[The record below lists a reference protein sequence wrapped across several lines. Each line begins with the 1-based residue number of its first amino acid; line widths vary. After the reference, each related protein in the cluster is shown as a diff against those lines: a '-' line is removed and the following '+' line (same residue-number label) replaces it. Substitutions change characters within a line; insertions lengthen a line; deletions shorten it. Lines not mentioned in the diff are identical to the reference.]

1 MSPRIAVFTK
11 NLTNPAYDAARLGAD
26 RIAGQFGATTKH
38 YVPKKPD
45 DAIEQIEL
53 IKQAITEKPDAVVFT
68 PAHETG
74 VNDAALSIDAAGIPV
89 FSFVTRATAGQ
100 PLCFVGSDDRA
111 LGKDIARYLFE
122 KLGGGGE
129 IAIFEGTPASA
140 TSHARY
146 KGFEDALAEFPD
158 IKVRLSVCGEY
169 QRDIARKV
177 YLANSGTLKGVD
189 AILCA
194 NDVMALGV
202 LDELKATAGPR
213 PLVVGINAI
222 PQAIKAIAAGDLLA
236 TVNFDAM
243 TMASIATEAAIRHL
257 RGETVPRQIMLP
269 VRVIDATNYADLD
282 LPFQQRTCQSW
293 QNVLKTATV
302 S

>member
-11 NLTNPAYDAARLGAD
+11 NLTNPAYDAARHGAD
-26 RIAGQFGATTKH
+26 RIARQLGATTKH
-38 YVPKKPD
+38 YVPQKPD
-45 DAIEQIEL
+45 DAIEQIAL
-53 IKQAITEKPDAVVFT
+53 IKLAIAEKPDAVVFT
-68 PAHETG
+68 PAHETE
-74 VNDAALSIDAAGIPV
+74 VNDAALSIEAAGIPV

-111 LGKDIARYLFE
+111 LGKDIARYLFA
-122 KLGGGGE
+122 KLGGRGD

-146 KGFEDALAEFPD
+146 KGFQDALAEFPG

-169 QRDIARKV
+169 QRDVARSV
-177 YLANSGTLKGVD
+177 YLANAEKLKGID

-202 LDELKATAGPR
+202 LDEMPAKGGAR

-243 TMASIATEAAIRHL
+243 TMSSIATEAAIRHL
-257 RGETVPRQIMLP
+257 RGELVPRQIMLP
-269 VRVIDATNYADLD
+269 VEVIDASNFAKLD
-282 LPFQQRTCQSW
+282 MPFTARVSPSW
-293 QNVLKTATV
+293 QEVLKSAAVT
-302 S
+302 

>member
-11 NLTNPAYDAARLGAD
+11 NLTNPAYEAARLGAD
-26 RIAGQFGATTKH
+26 RIAQQFGATTQH
-38 YVPKKPD
+38 YVPQKPD
-45 DAIEQIEL
+45 DAVEQIAL
-53 IKQAITEKPDAVVFT
+53 IKTAIAEKPDAFVFT
-68 PAHETG
+68 PAHETEI
-74 VNDAALSIDAAGIPV
+74 NDAALSIDAAGIPV
-89 FSFVTRATAGQ
+89 FSFVTRATAGK

-122 KLGGGGE
+122 KIGGSGDV
-129 IAIFEGTPASA
+129 AIFEGTPASA

-146 KGFEDALAEFPD
+146 KGFQDALADYPD

-169 QRDIARKV
+169 QRDVARKV
-177 YLANSGTLKGVD
+177 YLANAAKLMSVD

-202 LDELKATAGPR
+202 LDAIGPNAH
-213 PLVVGINAI
+213 PPVVGINAI
-222 PQAIKAIAAGDLLA
+222 PQAIKAIASGDLLA

-269 VRVIDATNYADLD
+269 VKVIDATNYSALD

-293 QNVLKTATV
+293 QEVMSLAAIT
-302 S
+302 

>member
-11 NLTNPAYDAARLGAD
+11 NLTNPAYEAARLGAD
-26 RIAGQFGATTKH
+26 RIAQQFGATTKH
-38 YVPKKPD
+38 YVPQKPD
-45 DAIEQIEL
+45 DVVEQIAL
-53 IKQAITEKPDAVVFT
+53 IKGAIAEKPDAFVFT
-68 PAHETG
+68 PAHETE
-74 VNDAALSIDAAGIPV
+74 VDDAALSIDAAGIPV

-100 PLCFVGSDDRA
+100 PRCFIGSDDRA
-111 LGKDIARYLFE
+111 LGKDIARYLFD
-122 KLGGGGE
+122 KIGGRGD

-146 KGFEDALAEFPD
+146 KGFQDALAEYPN

-169 QRDIARKV
+169 QRDVARKV
-177 YLANSGTLKGVD
+177 YAANAEELNGVD

-202 LDELKATAGPR
+202 LDAIGPANKH
-213 PLVVGINAI
+213 PPVVGINAI
-222 PQAIKAIAAGDLLA
+222 PQAITAIAAGDLLA

-243 TMASIATEAAIRHL
+243 TMASIATEAALRYL
-257 RGETVPRQIMLP
+257 RGEKVPHQIMLP
-269 VRVIDATNYADLD
+269 VRVIDATNYAPLN
-282 LPFQQRTCQSW
+282 LPFADRPRLSW
-293 QNVLKTATV
+293 QEVMSTAKI

>member
-11 NLTNPAYDAARLGAD
+11 NLTNPAYEAARLGAD
-26 RIAGQFGATTKH
+26 RIAMQFGATTKH
-38 YVPKKPD
+38 YVPQKPD
-45 DAIEQIEL
+45 DAIEQIAL
-53 IKQAITEKPDAVVFT
+53 IKAAIAEKPDAFVFT
-68 PAHETG
+68 PAHETQ

-111 LGKDIARYLFE
+111 LGKDIARYLFDTI
-122 KLGGGGE
+122 GGHGD
-129 IAIFEGTPASA
+129 IAIFEGTAASA

-146 KGFEDALAEFPD
+146 KGFQDALAEFPR
-158 IKVRLSVCGEY
+158 IKVQLSVCGEY

-177 YLANSGTLKGVD
+177 YGANAETLKGVD

-202 LDELKATAGPR
+202 LDAIGPAKAHP
-213 PLVVGINAI
+213 PIVGINAI

-243 TMASIATEAAIRHL
+243 IMSSIATEAAIRHL

-269 VRVIDATNYADLD
+269 VRVIDRSNYEKLD
-282 LPFQQRTCQSW
+282 LPFAQRTCQSW
-293 QNVLKTATV
+293 QEVLATATI

>member
-11 NLTNPAYDAARLGAD
+11 NRTNPAYEAARLGAD
-26 RIAGQFGATTKH
+26 RIAQLFDATTKH
-38 YVPKKPD
+38 YVPQKPD

-53 IKQAITEKPDAVVFT
+53 IKQAITEKPDAFVFT
-68 PAHETG
+68 PAHETE

-111 LGKDIARYLFE
+111 LGKDIAHYLFA
-122 KLGGGGE
+122 KLGGRGE

-146 KGFEDALAEFPD
+146 KGFQDALAEFPD

-169 QRDIARKV
+169 QRDVARKV
-177 YLANSGTLKGVD
+177 YLANAEKLKGVD

-202 LDELKATAGPR
+202 LDELKTTTGPR

-257 RGETVPRQIMLP
+257 RGEKVPRQIMLP
-269 VRVIDATNYADLD
+269 VRVIDASNYADLD
-282 LPFQQRTCQSW
+282 LPFPQRTCQSW
-293 QNVLKTATV
+293 QDVLKTAAV

>member
-11 NLTNPAYDAARLGAD
+11 NLTNPAYEAARLGAD
-26 RIAGQFGATTKH
+26 RIAQQFGATTKH
-38 YVPKKPD
+38 YVPQKPD
-45 DAIEQIEL
+45 DVVEQIAL
-53 IKQAITEKPDAVVFT
+53 IKAAISEKPGAFVFT
-68 PAHETG
+68 PAHETE
-74 VNDAALSIDAAGIPV
+74 VDDAALSIDAAGIPV

-100 PLCFVGSDDRA
+100 PKCFVGSDDRA
-111 LGKDIARYLFE
+111 LGADIAHYLFD
-122 KLGGGGE
+122 KIGGRGD

-146 KGFEDALAEFPD
+146 KGFQDALAEYPN

-169 QRDIARKV
+169 QRDVARKV
-177 YLANSGTLKGVD
+177 YAANADKMKGID

-202 LDELKATAGPR
+202 LDEIKTTNSPR
-213 PLVVGINAI
+213 PPVVGINAI
-222 PQAIKAIAAGDLLA
+222 PQAITAIIAGDLLA

-243 TMASIATEAAIRHL
+243 TMSCIATEAALRYL

-269 VRVIDATNYADLD
+269 VRVIDRSNTENLD
-282 LPFQQRTCQSW
+282 LPFDKRTCLTW
-293 QNVLKTATV
+293 QEVMKTATL

>member
-1 MSPRIAVFTK
+1 MSPRIAIFTK
-11 NLTNPAYDAARLGAD
+11 NRTNPAYEAARHGAD
-26 RIAGQFGATTKH
+26 TIAWQLGATTTH
-38 YVPKKPD
+38 YVPEKPD
-45 DAIEQIEL
+45 NAIEQIAL
-53 IKQAITEKPDAVVFT
+53 IKIAIAEKPDAVVFT
-68 PAHETG
+68 PAHETE
-74 VNDAALSIDAAGIPV
+74 VNDAALSIEAAGIPV

-122 KLGGGGE
+122 KLGGSGE

-146 KGFEDALAEFPD
+146 KGFQDALADYPD
-158 IKVRLSVCGEY
+158 IKVRMSVCGEY
-169 QRDIARKV
+169 QRDVARKV
-177 YLANSGTLKGVD
+177 FLANAEKLKGVD

-202 LDELKATAGPR
+202 LDELPAKGGAR

-243 TMASIATEAAIRHL
+243 TMSAIATEAAIRHL
-257 RGETVPRQIMLP
+257 RGEKVPRQIMLP
-269 VRVIDATNYADLD
+269 VRVIDASNYAKLD
-282 LPFQQRTCQSW
+282 KPFQARTCLSW
-293 QNVLKTATV
+293 QEVLDTSSVT
-302 S
+302 

>member
-38 YVPKKPD
+38 YVPQKPD
-45 DAIEQIEL
+45 NAIEQIAL
-53 IKQAITEKPDAVVFT
+53 IKAAIAEKPDAFVFT
-68 PAHETG
+68 PAHETE

-89 FSFVTRATAGQ
+89 FSFVTRAIAGQ

-122 KLGGGGE
+122 KLGGHGD

-146 KGFEDALAEFPD
+146 KGFQDALAEYPD
-158 IKVRLSVCGEY
+158 IKVRLSACGEY

-177 YLANSGTLKGVD
+177 YLANAETLKGVD
-189 AILCA
+189 ALLCA

-202 LDELKATAGPR
+202 LDELKTTTGPR

-222 PQAIKAIAAGDLLA
+222 PQAIKAIAEGDMLA

-257 RGETVPRQIMLP
+257 RGEKVPRQIMLP
-269 VRVIDATNYADLD
+269 VRVIDATNYANLD
-282 LPFQQRTCQSW
+282 LPFQQRPCQSW
-293 QNVLKTATV
+293 QEVLKTATV

>member
-11 NLTNPAYDAARLGAD
+11 NLTNPAYEAARLGAD
-26 RIAGQFGATTKH
+26 RIAQQFGATTKH
-38 YVPKKPD
+38 YVPQKPD
-45 DAIEQIEL
+45 DVVEQIAL
-53 IKQAITEKPDAVVFT
+53 IKGAIAEKPDAFVFT
-68 PAHETG
+68 PAHETE
-74 VNDAALSIDAAGIPV
+74 VDDAALSIDAAGIPV

-100 PLCFVGSDDRA
+100 PRCFIGSDDRA
-111 LGKDIARYLFE
+111 LGKDIARYLFD
-122 KLGGGGE
+122 KIGGRGD

-146 KGFEDALAEFPD
+146 KGFQDALAEVPN

-169 QRDIARKV
+169 QRDVARQV
-177 YLANSGTLKGVD
+177 YAANAEKLNGVD

-202 LDELKATAGPR
+202 LDAIGPANKH
-213 PLVVGINAI
+213 PPVVGINAI
-222 PQAIKAIAAGDLLA
+222 PQAITAIAAGDLLA

-243 TMASIATEAAIRHL
+243 TMASIATEAALRYL
-257 RGETVPRQIMLP
+257 RGEKVPRQIMLP
-269 VRVIDATNYADLD
+269 VRVIDATNYGPLN
-282 LPFQQRTCQSW
+282 LPFAERPRLSW
-293 QNVLKTATV
+293 QEVLNTATI

>member
-11 NLTNPAYDAARLGAD
+11 NLTNPAYEAARLGAD
-26 RIAGQFGATTKH
+26 RVAQQFGATTKH
-38 YVPKKPD
+38 YVPQKPD
-45 DAIEQIEL
+45 DVVEQIAL
-53 IKQAITEKPDAVVFT
+53 IKGAIAEEPDAFVFT
-68 PAHETG
+68 PAHETEI
-74 VNDAALSIDAAGIPV
+74 DAAALSIDAAGIPV

-100 PLCFVGSDDRA
+100 PKCFVGSDDRT
-111 LGKDIARYLFE
+111 LGKDIARYLFDTI
-122 KLGGGGE
+122 GGRGE

-146 KGFEDALAEFPD
+146 KGFQDALAEYPD

-169 QRDIARKV
+169 QRDVARKV
-177 YLANSGTLKGVD
+177 YAANADKLKGVD

-202 LDELKATAGPR
+202 LDAIGAAKHPPVA
-213 PLVVGINAI
+213 GINAI
-222 PQAIKAIAAGDLLA
+222 PQAITAIAAGDLLA

-243 TMASIATEAAIRHL
+243 TMASIATEAALRHL
-257 RGETVPRQIMLP
+257 RGEIVPHQIMLP
-269 VRVIDATNYADLD
+269 VRVIDGSNYAPLN
-282 LPFQQRTCQSW
+282 LPFAERPRLSW
-293 QNVLKTATV
+293 QEVMNTARI